1 MQKKALVVIDIQNDI
16 TKNYKE
22 IIDNVNSAI
31 NWAVEN
37 DICVIYIKHENLSA
51 GTRTFKHNTR
61 GAELVS
67 ELKIVSDNI
76 FTKYKSNM
84 LTSAEFVDF
93 IEKNE
98 ITDFYITGA
107 DAAICVKSSC
117 FNLRKANYNVCVL
130 SDCVT
135 SYAKKQIPEMLKY
148 YQSKGCILIGS
159 KELLK
164 KWRQF

>member
-1 MQKKALVVIDIQNDI
+1 MQNKALVVIDIQNDI

-22 IIDNVNSAI
+22 IIDNVNSVI
-31 NWAVEN
+31 DWAVEN
-37 DICVIYIKHENLSA
+37 DIYVVYIKQENLSA

-84 LTSAEFVDF
+84 LSSAEFVDF

-98 ITDFYITGA
+98 ITDFT
-107 DAAICVKSSC
+107 
-117 FNLRKANYNVCVL
+117 
-130 SDCVT
+130 
-135 SYAKKQIPEMLKY
+135 
-148 YQSKGCILIGS
+148 
-159 KELLK
+159 
-164 KWRQF
+164 